1 MDDSDQHSDD
11 CLICEVFQ
19 DMQEGS
25 VDLGR
30 DPATPRQVGDDDD
43 YSDGDD
49 DGDEDGGDGDW

>member
-1 MDDSDQHSDD
+1 
-11 CLICEVFQ
+11 
-19 DMQEGS
+19 MQEGS

-43 YSDGDD
+43 YSDVDD

>member
-1 MDDSDQHSDD
+1 
-11 CLICEVFQ
+11 
-19 DMQEGS
+19 MQEGS

-49 DGDEDGGDGDW
+49 DDDGGGMTAQKGLLAVKGLIDVGD

>member
-1 MDDSDQHSDD
+1 
-11 CLICEVFQ
+11 
-19 DMQEGS
+19 MQEGS